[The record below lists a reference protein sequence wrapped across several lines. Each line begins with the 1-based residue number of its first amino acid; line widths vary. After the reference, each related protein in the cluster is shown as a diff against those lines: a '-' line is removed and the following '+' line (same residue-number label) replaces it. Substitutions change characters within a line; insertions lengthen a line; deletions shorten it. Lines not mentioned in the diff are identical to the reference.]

1 MTESVRKVGTP
12 DGALTGDSRRAS
24 VVLADFATEA
34 LAAFLDEARAKGGA
48 VALLPIGSTEP
59 HGPHLPLSTD
69 IVLSEEACRRATR
82 ALAERGI
89 PALVAP
95 PIAYG
100 VTRYA
105 AGFRGAVGVSEATL
119 VGLLTDVARAL
130 LDDGF
135 VHVALVNNHLEPEHV
150 ATIERAA
157 AQIATERGGRCISF
171 PNQLTRRWG
180 RTLTDEFKRGDC
192 HAGRYE
198 TSLVLAARPDLV
210 DSGVARGLESLPI
223 SLSQAIT
230 ATSGAPVRFAE
241 IGMNR
246 AYTGAPAE
254 ATAAEGETTYERL
267 VEMITTEVTEHLR
280 ADAARATTSA
290 PGPQKE
296 EKQR

>member
-1 MTESVRKVGTP
+1 VTESARKIGTP
-12 DGALTGDSRRAS
+12 DGALTGGSRRAG

-34 LAAFLDEARAKGGA
+34 LAAFLEEAGARGGA

-69 IVLSEEACRRATR
+69 IVLSEEACRRAAR
-82 ALAERGI
+82 ALADRGL

-95 PIAYG
+95 PVAYG

-119 VGLLTDVARAL
+119 AGLLTDVARAL

-150 ATIERAA
+150 AVIERAA
-157 AQIATERGGRCISF
+157 ATIATERGARCISF

-210 DSGVARGLESLPI
+210 DTGVARGLESLPI
-223 SLSQAIT
+223 SLSQAI
-230 ATSGAPVRFAE
+230 AAASGAEVRFSE

-254 ATAAEGETTYERL
+254 ATSAEGEATYERL
-267 VEMITTEVTEHLR
+267 VEMIATEVTEHLR
-280 ADAARATTSA
+280 ADVDGATKSA
-290 PGPQKE
+290 PLPEKE

>member
-1 MTESVRKVGTP
+1 MT
-12 DGALTGDSRRAS
+12 GAAGAAHFH
-24 VVLADFATEA
+24 LADLSTEG
-34 LAAFLDEARAKGGA
+34 LAHFLDEARAKGGA

-69 IVLSEEACRRATR
+69 ILLSEEACRRAVR
-82 ALAERGI
+82 ALGERGM

-105 AGFRGAVGVSEATL
+105 AGFRGTVSISEATL

-135 VHVALVNNHLEPEHV
+135 LHVGFVNNHLEPEHV
-150 ATIERAA
+150 AAIERATALVA
-157 AQIATERGGRCISF
+157 AERGNSRVSF

-198 TSLVLAARPDLV
+198 TSLVLAARADLV
-210 DSGVARGLESLPI
+210 DGEVARGLAALPI
-223 SLSQAIT
+223 SLSRAI
-230 ATSGAPVRFAE
+230 ADAKGAPVRFAD
-241 IGMNR
+241 IGLHR

-254 ATAAEGETTYERL
+254 ATPAEGEATYERL
-267 VEMITTEVTEHLR
+267 VEMIVTEVTERLR
-280 ADAARATTSA
+280 DAASEPTTPANA
-290 PGPQKE
+290 PHKE
-296 EKQR
+296 EKHR

>member
-1 MTESVRKVGTP
+1 VTKVGC
-12 DGALTGDSRRAS
+12 L
-24 VVLADFATEA
+24 LADFSTER
-34 LAAFLDEARAKGGA
+34 LAQFLSEAHARGGA

-69 IVLSEEACRRATR
+69 IVLSEEACCRA
-82 ALAERGI
+82 ALALANQGI
-89 PALVAP
+89 AALVAP
-95 PIAYG
+95 SIAYG
-100 VTRYA
+100 ITRYA

-135 VHVALVNNHLEPEHV
+135 AHVAFVNNHLEPEHV
-150 ATIERAA
+150 AAIERAA
-157 AQIATERGGRCISF
+157 AAIASERGTSCISF

-198 TSLVLAARPDLV
+198 TSLVLATRPDLV
-210 DSGVARGLESLPI
+210 DSDAARGLSPVSI

-230 ATSGAPVRFAE
+230 AAQGAPVRFAD
-241 IGMNR
+241 IGMSR

-254 ATAAEGETTYERL
+254 ATLAEGEATYERL
-267 VEMITTEVTEHLR
+267 VEMITTEVTERLR
-280 ADAARATTSA
+280 AAASESA
-290 PGPQKE
+290 KPAAAPHKE